1 MRKIQSHSRL
11 GRPARRFE
19 FDGRQFSLEAAHKEA
34 AHKIAPTQEV
44 LTVRE
49 DGEGRQAAFMCCGLI
64 PSWAKDPAAGSRIV
78 NARVEAVGEKP
89 AFRTAFRRRRCLIP
103 ADGFYE

>member
-1 MRKIQSHSRL
+1 MREIQSHSRL
-11 GRPARRFE
+11 GRPARRFK
-19 FDGRQFSLEAAHKEA
+19 FDGRQFSLEA

-49 DGEGRQAAFMCCGLI
+49 DGEGRQAAFMRCGLI

-78 NARVEAVGEKP
+78 NARLEAVGEKP